1 MEKINLNE
9 IEKIETRNVVKNLNW
24 FYHGFDFGNIAKIME
39 NGILAKKYLDFSSP
53 NFGDNGKYY
62 ISLSK
67 DTNRVFTAFRQYN
80 QMGPMIIVDNIEAI
94 KCRKNMLYEWLRFTP
109 LPFRYSGWDDEYQV
123 YSKILPDKFVG
134 IECVLYDWAK
144 DNNLFFLRRFRDML
158 EVMQSLDSNL
168 PIYDFSRQEDGIVHE
183 LDKEA
188 FLELSKHL

>member
-1 MEKINLNE
+1 MEKIDLNE
-9 IEKIETRNVVKNLNW
+9 IEKIETRNIVKNLDW

-53 NFGDNGKYY
+53 NFGANGKHY

-80 QMGPMIIVDNIEAI
+80 QMVPMIIVDNVKAI
-94 KCRKNMLYEWLRFTP
+94 KCRKNILYEWLRFTL
-109 LPFRYSGWDDEYQV
+109 LPFRYSSWDDEYQV

-158 EVMQSLDSNL
+158 EVMQSIDSNL
-168 PIYDFSRQEDGIVHE
+168 PIYDFSRQEDGMVHE